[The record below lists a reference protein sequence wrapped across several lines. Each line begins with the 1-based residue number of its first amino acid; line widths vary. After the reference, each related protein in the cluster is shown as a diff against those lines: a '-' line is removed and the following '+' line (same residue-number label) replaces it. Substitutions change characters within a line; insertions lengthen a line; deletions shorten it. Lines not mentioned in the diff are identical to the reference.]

1 MKTLLFLFLSTY
13 TSMAFSEQ
21 RKALIYDIGKTQG
34 EPRFTQETTI
44 TESTLGEKLWNSK
57 IVDNTGKLMMTEKAT
72 IKNGKI
78 IYQYIEQLQINESYE
93 LRVENQK
100 ATFITYKISDQQK
113 IQIESKTVDV
123 DDSFVTGPMTELYL
137 QSNWSPLTE
146 GKTVHADFGIFEL
159 SKAYGFQFKK
169 KKESDNAVEVVMK
182 PSNFF
187 IALFAPSI
195 DIKFDKKL
203 KRMIHF
209 KGPTPLREM
218 VRGKWKP
225 FSAEIIYPL

>member
-1 MKTLLFLFLSTY
+1 MKTLLMIFINIIFSF
-13 TSMAFSEQ
+13 AFAEQ

-34 EPRFTQETTI
+34 QHRFTQESTI
-44 TESTLGEKLWNSK
+44 EESKEGERLWSSK
-57 IVDNTGKLMMTEKAT
+57 IVDTTGKLLMTEKAT

-93 LRVENQK
+93 LKVVDQK
-100 ATFITYKISDQQK
+100 ATFITYKLSDNQK
-113 IQIESKTVDV
+113 TLIESKTVDV
-123 DDSFVTGPMTELYL
+123 NDNFVTGPLTELYL

-169 KKESDNAVEVVMK
+169 KKESEKAVEVVMK

-195 DIKFDKKL
+195 DIKFDKKQ

-225 FSAEIIYPL
+225 LAAEIIYLL